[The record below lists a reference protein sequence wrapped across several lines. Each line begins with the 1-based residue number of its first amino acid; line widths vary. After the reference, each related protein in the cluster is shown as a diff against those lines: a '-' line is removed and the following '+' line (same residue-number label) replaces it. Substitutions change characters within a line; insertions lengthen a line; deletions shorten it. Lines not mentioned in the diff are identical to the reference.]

1 MKPLYLT
8 LSLLACASALCGC
21 STVEFY
27 EREKLQ
33 TSLMQMDEEPA
44 GVHWNQKVR
53 YSREGSTGGIG
64 ATAGGG
70 CGCY

>member
-1 MKPLYLT
+1 MKYAVLIP
-8 LSLLACASALCGC
+8 SLLMLTSVLSGCA
-21 STVEFY
+21 TVEFY
-27 EREKLQ
+27 EREQLQ
-33 TSLMQMDEEPA
+33 SPLMQMSEDA
-44 GVHWNQKVR
+44 CLVHWNQKVR